1 MPMGGHW
8 RATRLDG
15 SSTVSAVSLMVGGA
29 NGLHTATSTFL
40 LASIFAQIRL
50 RFPSLCAKVDVVPDD
65 SPRMSP
71 TKISDPKAVL
81 AVTHPLRMRLLGELS
96 RRGTARVVDLAGG
109 LGEPANS
116 VSFHLRQLARYGLIE
131 QNPEQSGN
139 GRERWW
145 RMTSDRG
152 FEVDFDA
159 MRELE
164 GGVAAVGVFRRVAE
178 GHVLALHRA
187 IQEPPSLADVS
198 GSEQRTI
205 SDDFAVRLSDTELQQ
220 MRHEFVQLLDRWTET
235 SRSLSDA
242 DDGVERRAYYGVVM
256 AALVQ
261 DISATTDRSRK
272 EHQS

>member
-1 MPMGGHW
+1 M
-8 RATRLDG
+8 
-15 SSTVSAVSLMVGGA
+15 
-29 NGLHTATSTFL
+29 
-40 LASIFAQIRL
+40 
-50 RFPSLCAKVDVVPDD
+50 PDD

>member
-1 MPMGGHW
+1 
-8 RATRLDG
+8 
-15 SSTVSAVSLMVGGA
+15 
-29 NGLHTATSTFL
+29 
-40 LASIFAQIRL
+40 
-50 RFPSLCAKVDVVPDD
+50 
-65 SPRMSP
+65 
-71 TKISDPKAVL
+71 
-81 AVTHPLRMRLLGELS
+81 MRLLGELS
-96 RRGTARVVDLAGG
+96 RRGTARVVDLASG

-131 QNPEQSGN
+131 ENPERTGN

-152 FEVDFDA
+152 FEVDLEA
-159 MRELE
+159 MRRLE
-164 GGVAAVGVFRRVAE
+164 GGQAAVGVFRRVAE

-187 IQEPPSLADVS
+187 IQEPPSPVDVS
-198 GSEQRTI
+198 GREQRTI

-220 MRHEFVQLLDRWTET
+220 MRHELAELLDRWTDT

-261 DISATTDRSRK
+261 DISATTDRSRR
-272 EHQS
+272 EHQT

>member
-1 MPMGGHW
+1 M
-8 RATRLDG
+8 D
-15 SSTVSAVSLMVGGA
+15 
-29 NGLHTATSTFL
+29 
-40 LASIFAQIRL
+40 LAS
-50 RFPSLCAKVDVVPDD
+50 
-65 SPRMSP
+65 
-71 TKISDPKAVL
+71 
-81 AVTHPLRMRLLGELS
+81 
-96 RRGTARVVDLAGG
+96 G

-131 QNPEQSGN
+131 QNPERSGN

-145 RMTSDRG
+145 RMSSDRG
-152 FEVDFDA
+152 FEVDFES
-159 MRELE
+159 MRKLD
-164 GGVAAVGVFRRVAE
+164 GGEAAVGVFRRVAE
-178 GHVLALHRA
+178 GHVFALHRA
-187 IQEPPSLADVS
+187 IHEPPSLADVS
-198 GSEQRTI
+198 GTEQRTI

-220 MRHEFVQLLDRWTET
+220 MRHEFAQLLDRWTDT